1 MDEILRRVWENLIG
15 RSTGPINF
23 RLIIQPTV
31 ASIIAIRAGLKDAR
45 EGRPAFLWAAV
56 SNPGYRPQLL
66 RQGWKD
72 VGKVFILALVLDSIY
87 QLAVNRG
94 VYVLELLITAT
105 VLAIVPYV
113 LIRGPV
119 NRIARRKTIRE
130 HVTKSIK
137 AP

>member
-1 MDEILRRVWENLIG
+1 
-15 RSTGPINF
+15 
-23 RLIIQPTV
+23 
-31 ASIIAIRAGLKDAR
+31 
-45 EGRPAFLWAAV
+45 
-56 SNPGYRPQLL
+56 
-66 RQGWKD
+66 

-119 NRIARRKTIRE
+119 NRIAQRKPIRE
-130 HVTKSIK
+130 HVAKSIK